1 MQCLRLAKSIRFIS
15 TKPKLLTVE
24 SHFGDLLKRIAG
36 EQKFVN
42 YDLKIDPVSTGG
54 ANYTSKLYRVRLSEQ
69 DRVLHLFAKV
79 AAIGEKM
86 RSQAPRIYETE
97 NFAYTK
103 LAKIY
108 EELQEEH
115 QVPDEYRLFFTKFY
129 GSHTKEYEETLVL
142 EDLMM
147 AGYESYDR
155 FKAITWP
162 YSKRAVEEL
171 AKMHALSFSYAKC
184 RPDDFKQVVGKLKFE
199 YKLDQNDMKIY
210 YTRIINRAVEAVQ
223 EKHKTLVADYFKDF
237 DQEDFKALYKT
248 SRGIVIGHSDF
259 RPNNL
264 MIRCQRV
271 SFKT

>member
-1 MQCLRLAKSIRFIS
+1 MQCLRLAKSIRLIS
-15 TKPKLLTVE
+15 TKPKIHTVE

-54 ANYTSKLYRVRLSEQ
+54 AHYTSKLYRVRLTEQ
-69 DRVLHLFAKV
+69 ERVLHLFAKV

-97 NFAYTK
+97 HFAYTR
-103 LAKIY
+103 LANIY
-108 EELQEEH
+108 EELQDEH
-115 QVPDEYRLFFTKFY
+115 QVPDEYKLFFPKLY
-129 GSHTKEYEETLVL
+129 GSHPKEHEETIVL

-184 RPDDFKQVVGKLKFE
+184 RPDDFKQVVGRLKFE
-199 YKLDQNDMKIY
+199 YKLEHNDMKTY
-210 YTRIINRAVEAVQ
+210 YTRIINRAVDAVQ
-223 EKHKTLVADYFKDF
+223 DQHKAVVADYFKDF
-237 DQEDFKALYKT
+237 DQDDFKALYKT
-248 SRGIVIGHSDF
+248 SRGIVIGHSDY

-264 MIRCQRV
+264 MIRYQRV
-271 SFKT
+271 SF

>member
-1 MQCLRLAKSIRFIS
+1 MQCLRLAKSLRFIS
-15 TKPKLLTVE
+15 TKPKIHTVE

-54 ANYTSKLYRVRLSEQ
+54 AHYTSKLYRVRLTEQ
-69 DRVLHLFAKV
+69 ERVLHLFAKV

-97 NFAYTK
+97 HFAYTK

-115 QVPDEYRLFFTKFY
+115 KVEDDYKLLFPKLY
-129 GSHTKEYEETLVL
+129 GAHPKEHEETLVL

-147 AGYESYDR
+147 AGYESYNR
-155 FKAITWP
+155 FKSITWH
-162 YSKRAVEEL
+162 YSQRAVEEL

-199 YKLDQNDMKIY
+199 YKLDQNDMKTY
-210 YTRIINRAVEAVQ
+210 YSRIISRAVDVVQ
-223 EKHKTLVADYFKDF
+223 DKHKALVADYFKDF
-237 DQEDFKALYKT
+237 DQDDFKALYKT
-248 SRGIVIGHSDF
+248 SRGIVIGHSDY

-264 MIRCQRV
+264 MIRYQRV
-271 SFKT
+271 SYST